1 MINRTNGFTYLK
13 CLGIICKTGCT
24 VVDCVTI
31 CSTQLYVTFLLC
43 WCRTGTQ
50 SVVCCH
56 FFLIRLTVMAFVATF
71 CWFMQVFRCLIK
83 CSWGFIL
90 LCLGKAENVLVQVSV
105 VESELFKGGYN
116 VSYTTCELAAGLYIL
131 FLLVC
136 LMGFLFSFLCLFGLF
151 SFQYCLP
158 FFITLL
164 TFLIYTLLRF
174 SLFG

>member
-1 MINRTNGFTYLK
+1 MYILLK
-13 CLGIICKTGCT
+13 LLNISWHFCCT

-71 CWFMQVFRCLIK
+71 CWFMQVFICLIK

-90 LCLGKAENVLVQVSV
+90 LCLGKAENAFDPFVLVQVSV

-164 TFLIYTLLRF
+164 TFLTYTLLRF